1 MRLLGKALWVVVGVF
16 VLSLAG
22 CATFADSKAT
32 CLGAVDTHQEAI
44 KLVVPHLTEAMTCA
58 ADNVDNDEAALACVH
73 AQFEKMKE
81 HTKPIVYACA
91 LALIG
96 DVVTAGKK

>member
-1 MRLLGKALWVVVGVF
+1 VRTTIGFLFALFLLLTF
-16 VLSLAG
+16 G
-22 CATFADSKAT
+22 CATFSDSKAT

-44 KLVVPHLTEAMTCA
+44 KLVVPHLTEAMVCA
-58 ADNVDNDEAALACVH
+58 ADHVDNDEAALACVH
-73 AQFEKMKE
+73 AQFEKMRE

-96 DVVTAGKK
+96 DVVAAGKK

>member
-1 MRLLGKALWVVVGVF
+1 MRLAWAIVGII
-16 VLSLAG
+16 LLATFG

-32 CLGAVDTHQEAI
+32 CIGAVDTHQEAI
-44 KLVVPHLTEAMTCA
+44 KLVVPHLTEAMVCA
-58 ADNVDNDEAALACVH
+58 ADHVDNDEAALACVH

-81 HTKPIVYACA
+81 HTKPIVYSCA